1 MGHHTLISLTLLI
14 LFPLLAACSPSSPPA
29 AVPIIP
35 TIAII
40 PTDPTV
46 VVGERITFH
55 ATADGVETPD
65 VAWEAV
71 CGAIDRA
78 GVYTAPS
85 TPTRCTVRATSEEP
99 PRVAAE
105 VVVTITAPP
114 ADPDGHNAR
123 YTVDSTCAVSV
134 NALLPTGRIQIDAG
148 PSWSQRF
155 FAEAGFSA
163 VVGAKARCESSVVT
177 VSIWTWREGRW
188 VPLEVGSS
196 SGDYVMATAGAT
208 F

>member
-1 MGHHTLISLTLLI
+1 VFYFKVIPLTLLI
-14 LFPLLAACSPSSPPA
+14 LLPLLAACSPSLPPA
-29 AVPIIP
+29 VLP

-40 PTDPTV
+40 PADPTV

-55 ATADGVETPD
+55 ATVDGVETPE

-78 GVYTAPS
+78 GVYSAPS
-85 TPTRCTVRATSEEP
+85 APTRCTVRATSEGP
-99 PRVAAE
+99 PQVAAE
-105 VVVTITAPP
+105 VVVVIAAPA

-123 YTVDSTCAVSV
+123 YTVDSTCAVAI

-148 PSWSQRF
+148 PNWSQRF

-163 VVGAKARCESSVVT
+163 MVGAKARCESSVVT